1 MDMLLTL
8 LEAVLSNVRDA
19 IVLVVVAVDVVD
31 VKDDGAN
38 AGLILDM
45 VERVR
50 SVSAA

>member
-1 MDMLLTL
+1 MDMLLVL

-19 IVLVVVAVDVVD
+19 IVLVEVAVVVD